1 VGSEVGFM
9 ACYRA
14 TFADVYAYA
23 AMLAGRDRSAA
34 EDVVHDVYLAAL
46 HRARSGELTELSS
59 GYLVTAVRG
68 RWIDRWRSHDRE
80 QRRLVLVARRD
91 EVSDDPERDDTSFG
105 MLAGLSD
112 RERSAVVLRYVD
124 DLPVADVAERLGIG
138 TRAAESL
145 LVRAMR
151 RLRTTEVRDA

>member
-1 VGSEVGFM
+1 M

-46 HRARSGELTELSS
+46 HRARRGDLAELSS

-68 RWIDRWRSHDRE
+68 RWIDRWRSHERE

-91 EVSDDPERDDTSFG
+91 EGGDDAESAGALTG
-105 MLAGLSD
+105 MLASLND
-112 RERSAVVLRYVD
+112 RQRTAVVLRYVD
-124 DLPVADVAERLGIG
+124 DLPVADVAERLGMS

-145 LVRAMR
+145 LVRAVR